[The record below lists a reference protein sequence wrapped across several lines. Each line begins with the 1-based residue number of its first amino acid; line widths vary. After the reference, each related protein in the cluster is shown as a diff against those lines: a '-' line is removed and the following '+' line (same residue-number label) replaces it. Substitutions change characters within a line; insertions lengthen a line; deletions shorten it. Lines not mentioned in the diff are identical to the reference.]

1 MNIFLTIFI
10 FALVLFLYLHIFFH
24 LKVSN
29 DLEVYT
35 IEQPSKEKLEE
46 ICDFRQPVIFE
57 FENTQLKESCNLAT
71 LEDVYGAFDIKIRNV
86 DDDNDDTKEMY
97 LPFLLKEAVHLF
109 QNDDKKVYMSE
120 NNIDFLNETGTLK
133 IFKYND
139 AFLRP
144 HMVSRCIYDIWS
156 GSVGCQTPLR
166 YNLNYRN
173 YIYLTN
179 GAAKLKLISPQ
190 NGRYLDVIKDYD
202 NFEYRSPV
210 NPWKVQEKYKKS
222 FDKIKVLDLDIMP
235 GQIIFV
241 PAYWWYS
248 IEYTELSCICNFQYR
263 TYMNTLS
270 ILPEII
276 LSLLQ
281 KQNIKRDIVKK
292 IDTA

>member
-1 MNIFLTIFI
+1 M
-10 FALVLFLYLHIFFH
+10 FLYLHIYFH

-35 IEQPSKEKLEE
+35 IEQPSKDKLEE
-46 ICDFRQPVIFE
+46 ICDFRQPVIFK

-71 LEDVYGAFDIKIRNV
+71 LEDVYGAFDIKIRNIN
-86 DDDNDDTKEMY
+86 DDSDDTKEMY

-109 QNDDKKVYMSE
+109 QNDSKKVYISE
-120 NNIDFLNETGTLK
+120 NNTDFLNETGTSK

-144 HMVSRCIYDIWS
+144 HMVSRCLYDIWS
-156 GSVGCQTPLR
+156 GSIGCQTPLR

-179 GAAKLKLISPQ
+179 GAAKLKLIPPQ
-190 NGRYLDVIKDYD
+190 SSRYLDVIKDYD

-210 NPWKVQEKYKKS
+210 NPWDVQEKYKMS
-222 FDKIKVLDLDIMP
+222 FGKIKVLDLDIIP
-235 GQIIFV
+235 GQIIFI

-248 IEYTELSCICNFQYR
+248 IEYTELSCICSFQYR
-263 TYMNTLS
+263 TYMNTLA

-281 KQNIKRDIVKK
+281 KQNIKRDAVKK
-292 IDTA
+292 KVDAE

>member
-10 FALVLFLYLHIFFH
+10 FSLVLFLYLHIYFH

-35 IEQPSKEKLEE
+35 IEQPSKDKLEE
-46 ICDFRQPVIFE
+46 VCDLRQPVIFD
-57 FENTQLKESCNLAT
+57 FENTQLKESCNLAS
-71 LEDVYGAFDIKIRNV
+71 LEDVYGAFDIKIRNIE
-86 DDDNDDTKEMY
+86 DDNDDTKEMY

-109 QNDDKKVYMSE
+109 QNDEKKVYISE
-120 NNIDFLNETGTLK
+120 NNTDFLKETGTLK
-133 IFKYND
+133 VLKYND

-144 HMVSRCIYDIWS
+144 HMVSKCIYDILS
-156 GSVGCQTPLR
+156 GSIGCQTPLR

-179 GAAKLKLISPQ
+179 GSARLKLIPPQ
-190 NGRYLDVIKDYD
+190 SGRYLDVIKDYD

-210 NPWKVQEKYKKS
+210 NPWNVQERYKPD
-222 FDKIKVLDLDIMP
+222 FDKIKVLDLDIIP
-235 GQIIFV
+235 GQMIFI

-248 IEYTELSCICNFQYR
+248 IEYVELSCICSFQYR
-263 TYMNTLS
+263 TYMNTLA
-270 ILPEII
+270 ILPELV

-281 KQNIKRDIVKK
+281 KQNIKRDAVKK
-292 IDTA
+292 VDSE

>member
-10 FALVLFLYLHIFFH
+10 FALVLFLYLHIYFH
-24 LKVSN
+24 HKVSN

-46 ICDFRQPVIFE
+46 ICDFRQPVIFD
-57 FENTQLKESCNLAT
+57 FENAQLKENCNLAT

-86 DDDNDDTKEMY
+86 EDDDDDTKEMY

-109 QNDDKKVYMSE
+109 QNDDKKVYISE
-120 NNIDFLNETGTLK
+120 NNSDFLNETGTIK
-133 IFKYND
+133 IFKHND

-166 YNLNYRN
+166 HNLNYRN
-173 YIYLTN
+173 YIYITN
-179 GAAKLKLISPQ
+179 GSAKLKLIPPCAS
-190 NGRYLDVIKDYD
+190 RYLDIIKDYD

-210 NPWKVQEKYKKS
+210 NPWHVQEKYKAS
-222 FDKIKVLDLDIMP
+222 FGKIKVLDLNITP
-235 GQIIFV
+235 GQIIFI

-248 IEYTELSCICNFQYR
+248 IEYTELSCICSFQYR
-263 TYMNTLS
+263 TYMNTLA

-281 KQNIKRDIVKK
+281 KQNIKRDVVKK
-292 IDTA
+292 VDSE

>member
-10 FALVLFLYLHIFFH
+10 FSLVLFLYLHIYFH

-35 IEQPSKEKLEE
+35 IEQPSKDKLEE

-71 LEDVYGAFDIKIRNV
+71 LEDVYGAFDIKIRNME
-86 DDDNDDTKEMY
+86 DDTDDTKEMY

-109 QNDDKKVYMSE
+109 QNDKKKVYMSE
-120 NNIDFLNETGTLK
+120 NNMDFLKETGTLK
-133 IFKYND
+133 VFKYND

-156 GSVGCQTPLR
+156 GSIGCQTPLR

-190 NGRYLDVIKDYD
+190 SSRYLDVIKDYD

-210 NPWKVQEKYKKS
+210 NPWVVQEKYKSS

-235 GQIIFV
+235 GQIIFI

-248 IEYTELSCICNFQYR
+248 IEYTELSCICSFQYR
-263 TYMNTLS
+263 TYMNTLA

-281 KQNIKRDIVKK
+281 KQNIKRDAVKK
-292 IDTA
+292 VNSE